1 VGALTFSTYILE
13 SNNKKEFKLIEKF
26 EYTTILGWSLSR
38 YDKFKLCQRQYFY
51 SYYPKYDTDY
61 SEYKIKEL
69 KSLTSIPL
77 AIGIVTHDVIAKLL
91 ERLIQ
96 SEKPINRK
104 LFLDYTESKI
114 QKFCKQNKFS
124 EIYYEQVEKINER
137 ELFASIKTNL
147 ENLLNSE
154 RFEWIKEK
162 ATKNKN
168 NWIIEPPGYGEF
180 RLEGMKTYCKVDF
193 LFPFD
198 KKSYIIDWKT
208 GKEDRKK
215 HDKQLMGYV
224 CWASYNF
231 KNKSEDYIAISAYLS
246 PTYREKE
253 IQFEKYQIEN
263 FIHTVQKE
271 TEEMHSFCEDISENI
286 PVPKENFKKTTN
298 EKICNYC
305 NFREI
310 CL

>member
-1 VGALTFSTYILE
+1 MTFFIYNLE
-13 SNNKKEFKLIEKF
+13 SNNEKGFKLIEKF
-26 EYTTILGWSLSR
+26 EYTPILGWSLSR
-38 YDKFKLCQRQYFY
+38 YDTFKICRRQYFY
-51 SYYPKYDTDY
+51 NYYPKFDPEY

-77 AIGIVTHDVIAKLL
+77 AIGIITHDVIAKLL
-91 ERLIQ
+91 ERFIE
-96 SEKPINRK
+96 SERPINRNR
-104 LFLDYTESKI
+104 FLDYTQNEI

-124 EIYYEQVEKINER
+124 EIHYEETENINEK
-137 ELFASIKTNL
+137 ELFSSIKTNL

-154 RFEWIKEK
+154 RFGWIKEK
-162 ATKNKN
+162 AVKNKR

-180 RLEGMKTYCKVDF
+180 RLEGMKAYCKVDF

-198 KKSYIIDWKT
+198 EKTYIIDWKT
-208 GKEDRKK
+208 GKEDRIK
-215 HDKQLMGYV
+215 HDKQLTGYA
-224 CWASYNF
+224 CWASYHF
-231 KNKSEDYIAISAYLS
+231 KNKPEQYTAISAYLS

-253 IQFEKYQIEN
+253 TQFKNYQIEN

-271 TEEMHSFCEDISENI
+271 TEEMHSFCEDVSENI

>member
-1 VGALTFSTYILE
+1 
-13 SNNKKEFKLIEKF
+13 LIEKF
-26 EYTTILGWSLSR
+26 EYTPILGWSISR

-51 SYYPKYDTDY
+51 TYYPKFDSEY

-69 KSLTSIPL
+69 KVLTSIPL
-77 AIGIVTHDVIAKLL
+77 AVGIVTHDIIAKLL
-91 ERLIQ
+91 ERLIK
-96 SEKPINRK
+96 SERKINKER
-104 LFLDYTESKI
+104 FLDYAKKEI
-114 QKFCKQNKFS
+114 EEYCKHNKFS
-124 EIYYEQVEKINER
+124 EVYYKEIEKVSKED
-137 ELFASIKTNL
+137 LFQSIKKNL

-154 RFEWIKEK
+154 RFNWIREK
-162 ATKNKN
+162 AAKNKHK
-168 NWIIEPPGYGEF
+168 WIIEPPGYGEF
-180 RLEGMKTYCKVDF
+180 RLDGMKIYCKVDA

-198 KKSYIIDWKT
+198 EKTYIIDWKT

-215 HDKQLMGYV
+215 HDKQLTGYV
-224 CWASYNF
+224 CWASYHF
-231 KNKSEDYIAISAYLS
+231 KNKPENFSAISAYLH

-253 IQFEKYQIEN
+253 MQFKNYEIEN

-271 TEEMHSFCEDISENI
+271 TEEMHSFCEDVSENI
-286 PVPKENFKKTTN
+286 PIPKENFKKTTN

>member
-1 VGALTFSTYILE
+1 MLLTIFTYILE
-13 SNNKKEFKLIEKF
+13 SNNEKGFKLIEKF
-26 EYTTILGWSLSR
+26 EYTPILGWSTSR
-38 YDKFKLCQRQYFY
+38 YDTFKICQRQYFY
-51 SYYPKYDTDY
+51 NYYPKFDPEY

-91 ERLIQ
+91 ERFIQ
-96 SEKPINRK
+96 SEKAINRK
-104 LFLDYTESKI
+104 RFLDYTENRMR
-114 QKFCKQNKFS
+114 QYCKQNKFS
-124 EIYYEQVEKINER
+124 EVYYEEIEKINEK
-137 ELFASIKTNL
+137 ELLSSLQINL
-147 ENLLNSE
+147 ENLLNSG
-154 RFEWIKEK
+154 RFKWIKEK

-198 KKSYIIDWKT
+198 EKTYIIDWKT

-224 CWASYNF
+224 CWASYHF
-231 KNKSEDYIAISAYLS
+231 KNKPENYLAISAYLS

-253 IQFEKYQIEN
+253 LRFENYQIED

-271 TEEMHSFCEDISENI
+271 TEEMHSFCEDVSENI
-286 PVPKENFKKTTN
+286 PIGKENFKKTTH

-310 CL
+310 CN